1 MKKFITHIALIAFI
15 IFQFGCEDVVDI
27 PLENASPKLVIDAN
41 IKWQK
46 GTIGDKQT
54 IKLSLTND
62 FYSSE
67 ITIASG
73 AIVTVTDSD
82 NTVFDFYQI
91 ANSPEYVCN
100 NFVPVINKNYT
111 LRVIYKGESYTATNK
126 LMATPTIDDIQQ
138 ETVPGIDG
146 EDSIQIKFF
155 YQDNGAEDNFYLVGA
170 KNPLLSVK
178 EFGVISDEFFQGNRM
193 FGFYT
198 NEKLDRGS
206 TLKFS
211 LQGITQSYYNYMNK
225 LIAMSSSNGGNPFAT
240 PTATLRGNVLNI
252 TNPENYPLG
261 YFSLTEI
268 DTKDYLVQ

>member
-1 MKKFITHIALIAFI
+1 MKNFVKHIVITTFIF
-15 IFQFGCEDVVDI
+15 FQYSCEDVVDI
-27 PLENASPKLVIDAN
+27 PLENTTPKLVIDAN

-46 GTIGDKQT
+46 GTIGDNQT

-62 FYSSE
+62 FYSNE
-67 ITIASG
+67 IAIASG
-73 AIVTVTDSD
+73 AIVRVTDSD
-82 NTVFDFYQI
+82 GTVFDFYQM
-91 ANSPEYVCN
+91 ANSPDYVCD
-100 NFVPVINKNYT
+100 NFIPVVNKNYT
-111 LRVIYKGESYTATNK
+111 LTVLYKGETYTATNK

-138 ETVPGIDG
+138 ETVPGFDG

-155 YQDNGAEDNFYLVGA
+155 FQDNGAEDNFYLVGA

-178 EFGVISDEFFQGNRM
+178 EFGVISDEFFQGNQM

-206 TLKFS
+206 TLKFT

-225 LIAMSSSNGGNPFAT
+225 LIAMSSSNAGNPFAT
-240 PTATLRGNVLNI
+240 PTSTLRGNILNRS
-252 TNPENYPLG
+252 NPENYPLG

-268 DTKDYLVQ
+268 DTREYLVQ

>member
-1 MKKFITHIALIAFI
+1 MKKIVTHIVIATFLF
-15 IFQFGCEDVVDI
+15 FQYGCEDVVDI
-27 PLENASPKLVIDAN
+27 PLENTNPKLVIDAN

-46 GTIGDKQT
+46 GTIGDNQT

-62 FYSSE
+62 FYSNE
-67 ITIASG
+67 IAIASG

-82 NTVFDFYQI
+82 NTVFDFYQMS
-91 ANSPEYVCN
+91 NSPNYVCD
-100 NFVPVINKNYT
+100 NFVPVVNKNYT
-111 LRVIYKGESYTATNK
+111 LRVLYKGEIYTATNK

-155 YQDNGAEDNFYLVGA
+155 FQDNGSEDNFYLVGA
-170 KNPLLSVK
+170 KNPLLKVQ

-211 LQGITQSYYNYMNK
+211 LQGITNSYYNYMNK
-225 LIAMSSSNGGNPFAT
+225 LIAMSSSNAGNPFAT
-240 PTATLRGNVLNI
+240 PTSTLRGNVLNT

-268 DTKDYLVQ
+268 DTREYLVQ